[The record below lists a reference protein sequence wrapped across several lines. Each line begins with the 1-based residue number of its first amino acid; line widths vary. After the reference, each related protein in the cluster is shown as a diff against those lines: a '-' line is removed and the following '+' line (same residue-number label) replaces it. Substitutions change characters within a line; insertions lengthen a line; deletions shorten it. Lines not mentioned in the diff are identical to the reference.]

1 MYLFATC
8 ICISLVKC
16 LLTCLALP
24 LFHWIVG
31 RLLFILDTSPL
42 SDKCSASIFF
52 QLVACLFI
60 LLAVSFK
67 EQKFFILMKFSLSV
81 FSFMDLF
88 WCVLPKKSLPNQSH
102 KGFLMCSHLDFLVLG
117 FTFKSLILLSN
128 FCLWQGVG

>member
-1 MYLFATC
+1 MYLFTTC
-8 ICISLVKC
+8 ICVSLVKC

-60 LLAVSFK
+60 LLAVSFT
-67 EQKFFILMKFSLSV
+67 EQKVLILIKSYDKNIFL
-81 FSFMDLF
+81 MDHALG
-88 WCVLPKKSLPNQSH
+88 VVSKISLPNQRSPR
-102 KGFLMCSHLDFLVLG
+102 FSFIFYLPEVL
-117 FTFKSLILLSN
+117 
-128 FCLWQGVG
+128 